1 MDQSLLNFVSTFNYV
16 NILIVSFV
24 TTLIVSAIN
33 MVENKVND
41 GILVVGVAALVTFL
55 RTQFEGFQLT
65 LPHVQNLIFE
75 FITTLT
81 FAYLFFRYLGSY
93 FTNRLFGGVKDF
105 IGSKLDKSGW
115 TGQTPGQVQDSV
127 RPETPKV
134 EDASKP

>member
-1 MDQSLLNFVSTFNYV
+1 MEQSLLNFFSTFNYQ

-24 TTLIVSAIN
+24 STLIVSMIN
-33 MVENKVND
+33 MIENKVND
-41 GILVVGVAALVTFL
+41 GILVVGVCAIVTFL
-55 RTQFEGFQLT
+55 RTQFEGFVVSI
-65 LPHVQNLIFE
+65 PYVQNLIFE

-115 TGQTPGQVQDSV
+115 TGQTPHETQDSV
-127 RPETPKV
+127 KPDVKP
-134 EDASKP
+134 EDAPKG

>member
-1 MDQSLLNFVSTFNYV
+1 MEQSLLDFISTFNYT

-24 TTLIVSAIN
+24 STLIVSMIN

-41 GILVVGVAALVTFL
+41 GILVVGICALVTFL
-55 RTQFEGFQLT
+55 RTQFEGFVPT
-65 LPHVQNLIFE
+65 LSSFQNLIFE

-115 TGQTPGQVQDSV
+115 TGQTPNAKQDSEK
-127 RPETPKV
+127 PEPPTV
-134 EDASKP
+134 